1 MEGFGISD
9 DGSDNKRLSR
19 KKRAR
24 EWCLVAPS
32 ARIVTITSTAP
43 QERYRAHRTAPFASR
58 IYGGLWYF
66 G

>member
-24 EWCLVAPS
+24 EWGKVVARNP
-32 ARIVTITSTAP
+32 P
-43 QERYRAHRTAPFASR
+43 
-58 IYGGLWYF
+58 
-66 G
+66 